1 MRLCMARLRQQQ
13 TAEMGDE
20 NKPASDEL
28 SEKELLQQLLTE
40 VNSLRI
46 TQTSL
51 AGEVAAIKAGNQ
63 QSSSTTTPVSVSD
76 NRPDHR
82 DLASSAAACAH
93 PRSSD
98 GTPLA
103 CSNATNSGNIGP
115 LVPSLGD
122 NAAND
127 TTGSDLESQYWALV
141 KDVKLK
147 DVRLTPTDILKDNHK
162 GFKKEHKTA
171 SSIITRSARYIE
183 TGLKVLYCCEASPE
197 VTDLAVVLRAHLEF
211 LKSEYACL
219 VVANDNTKEVAQNYR
234 RIKSGTTG
242 MSSTDLQ
249 DLKLAQEITAHNQ
262 AASQDRDR
270 HDRDHYR
277 GGRGGQQYRGRQ
289 FNYRGRGGRDR
300 QDYGTYHNFI
310 RSNDQLPN
318 SPQSRN
324 DD

>member
-1 MRLCMARLRQQQ
+1 MRHLTTVRCSMRLCMARLRQQQ

-46 TQTSL
+46 KQTSL
-51 AGEVAAIKAGNQ
+51 AGEVAAVKAGNQ

-76 NRPDHR
+76 NRPDNR

-147 DVRLTPTDILKDNHK
+147 DVTVSL
-162 GFKKEHKTA
+162 G
-171 SSIITRSARYIE
+171 
-183 TGLKVLYCCEASPE
+183 
-197 VTDLAVVLRAHLEF
+197 
-211 LKSEYACL
+211 
-219 VVANDNTKEVAQNYR
+219 
-234 RIKSGTTG
+234 
-242 MSSTDLQ
+242 
-249 DLKLAQEITAHNQ
+249 
-262 AASQDRDR
+262 
-270 HDRDHYR
+270 
-277 GGRGGQQYRGRQ
+277 
-289 FNYRGRGGRDR
+289 
-300 QDYGTYHNFI
+300 
-310 RSNDQLPN
+310 
-318 SPQSRN
+318 
-324 DD
+324 